1 MAKGSRTYAR
11 DARGRFASGN
21 SGGGAK
27 AAKPKAAKPA
37 AKAKPVTK
45 AKPAA
50 KAKAGRPAAKMKPVA
65 QPASSKGAQRRS
77 SGQANWARGFLR
89 LNDQGLTRNKRALLS
104 PAQQEKAQAARRVY
118 GTHNARKMSTR
129 KLSDQQL
136 AKAELAKYRFGKR
149 STAPTAPTGTRAKAT
164 IRLSSRSGQA
174 ARVAALKG
182 RAAGNGAGVSFS
194 QGLRSGER
202 VRAQQSLNRAAGKAI
217 GKPARQRK
225 VDSGRNIE
233 QRMKRSQVMRE
244 KAINRLNGYK
254 ESRQISNRSRR
265 LSQHRRAVENFIAK
279 QKPGTKRRA
288 ELAAWWQS
296 TT

>member
-1 MAKGSRTYAR
+1 VYGVHLAR
-11 DARGRFASGN
+11 KDAIRKLSVEQE
-21 SGGGAK
+21 AK
-27 AAKPKAAKPA
+27 ALLAKYKYGKRSTAGKGQIG
-37 AKAKPVTK
+37 KVNQPV
-45 AKPAA
+45 AS
-50 KAKAGRPAAKMKPVA
+50 KAKAVIRVKNGTYQAARLGSMRALASGKDATTSFGAGIRAGAQATARRSLNRAAGKAIGKPARQRKAAPKARTGRPAAKMKPVA

-77 SGQANWARGFLR
+77 SGQASWMRGFLR

-104 PAQQEKAQAARRVY
+104 PAQQEKAQAARRAY

-136 AKAELAKYRFGKR
+136 AKAELAKYRFGRR

-174 ARVAALKG
+174 ARVAALKS

-225 VDSGRNIE
+225 
-233 QRMKRSQVMRE
+233 
-244 KAINRLNGYK
+244 
-254 ESRQISNRSRR
+254 
-265 LSQHRRAVENFIAK
+265 
-279 QKPGTKRRA
+279 P
-288 ELAAWWQS
+288 
-296 TT
+296 